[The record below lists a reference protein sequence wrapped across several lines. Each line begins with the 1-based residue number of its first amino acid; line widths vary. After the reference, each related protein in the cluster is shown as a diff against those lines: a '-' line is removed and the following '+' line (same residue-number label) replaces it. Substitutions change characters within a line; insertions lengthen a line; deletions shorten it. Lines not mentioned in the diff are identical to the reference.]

1 MRRSSFGKLAIGLAV
16 FAGILFA
23 LHYTNVI
30 PVLNTVFPALVTIF
44 GTLLGILGYFERDK
58 QKLPALIGILL
69 NAALLSWWIGLLV
82 IYLSR

>member
-1 MRRSSFGKLAIGLAV
+1 MAV

-30 PVLNTVFPALVTIF
+30 PVLNTVFPPVVTIF

-58 QKLPALIGILL
+58 QKVPALIGILL
-69 NAALLSWWIGLLV
+69 NAALLIWWLVLLV
-82 IYLSR
+82 IYLSN